1 MDHGRIPVETLSDHG
16 ISGVLMFQVVCSL
29 AHKEDVYGERRVII
43 FLFFIFT
50 CGIQV

>member
-29 AHKEDVYGERRVII
+29 AYGERRVII

-50 CGIQV
+50 CGTQV